1 MITFFKKNYKE
12 ENTYLK
18 AIPLVAD
25 MHSHIL
31 PGIDDGAKNMEQSLT
46 LIGELID
53 MGYRKLTATPHIMGD
68 FYKNTPAI
76 IHEKLIKVQQ
86 AVNQKG
92 WNIELKAAAEYY
104 LDEWFMEKLR
114 REEPLLTFGNGY
126 VLFETS
132 YINPPVQL
140 QEAIFLMKSQNYK
153 PVLAHPERYIYF
165 HENFT
170 KIKELYEMG
179 VLLQININSLSGYYS
194 VPAQGIAE
202 KLVDN
207 RMVHFAGTDC
217 HSLKHIQSLHMAQ
230 SKKYYAKLLTLD
242 LLNHIL

>member
-1 MITFFKKNYKE
+1 MITFFKKSSKE
-12 ENTYLK
+12 ENVYLK

-31 PGIDDGAKNMEQSLT
+31 PGIDDGAKNIEQSLT

-92 WNIELKAAAEYY
+92 WSIELKAAAEYY

-153 PVLAHPERYIYF
+153 PVLAHPERYIYY
-165 HENFT
+165 HENFN
-170 KIKELYEMG
+170 KIREIYEMG

-194 VPAQGIAE
+194 IPAQVIAE

-217 HSLKHIQSLHMAQ
+217 HSLKHIQSLHLAQ
-230 SKKYYAKLLTLD
+230 SKKYYGKLLTLD

>member
-1 MITFFKKNYKE
+1 
-12 ENTYLK
+12 
-18 AIPLVAD
+18 

-31 PGIDDGAKNMEQSLT
+31 PGIDDGAKNMEQSLS

-140 QEAIFLMKSQNYK
+140 HEAIFLMKSQNYK

-165 HENFT
+165 HENFN

-179 VLLQININSLSGYYS
+179 VLLQININSCRATTRCPPRALPKSWLTTAWCTL
-194 VPAQGIAE
+194 PAPTATPSSTSS
-202 KLVDN
+202 
-207 RMVHFAGTDC
+207 RCTWRRARSTTPSSSPSTC
-217 HSLKHIQSLHMAQ
+217 STTS
-230 SKKYYAKLLTLD
+230 SKPPRPAR
-242 LLNHIL
+242 